1 MRDTTCPQHE
11 KKSSMESSTCRELRS
26 PVELARGG
34 VFPAEESRVVQVCS
48 SPLRNGWSSSLFSTD
63 QNAEIFFFTDQMTG
77 TGWCEK
83 EKILT
88 TAQDTLMGRT
98 EGPGHEKKSSTGS
111 PWYTRCRWPGGL
123 AVGISCKVKGQIS
136 GTRDQQARA
145 TP

>member
-63 QNAEIFFFTDQMTG
+63 QMAWAG
-77 TGWCEK
+77 RCEK
-83 EKILT
+83 EKNLT
-88 TAQDTLMGRT
+88 KGQDTLTGRT
-98 EGPGHEKKSSTGS
+98 EDPGHKKKSSTGS